1 MLSRLPISL
10 AHLKTG
16 QGLKTDAF
24 KILYTNL
31 VKEQELKKQYFSEN
45 YAEKLLKDLKSF
57 ADSSDYEEFSKELK
71 KYAKLLNS
79 NILKEITLKQNK
91 LLELFN
97 LLNNDNNANAKNR
110 KTNTNSEKTANKKK
124 IRIKTFCWNILW
136 TSMTNC
142 LKNTVTVKILAVL

>member
-16 QGLKTDAF
+16 QGLKADAF

-45 YAEKLLKDLKSF
+45 YAEKLLKDLESF

-79 NILKEITLKQNK
+79 NILKEIT
-91 LLELFN
+91 
-97 LLNNDNNANAKNR
+97 
-110 KTNTNSEKTANKKK
+110 
-124 IRIKTFCWNILW
+124 
-136 TSMTNC
+136 
-142 LKNTVTVKILAVL
+142 